1 MVLARA
7 FIADI
12 YHSTPVISYLWSL
25 EHSYPVKDL
34 VVEVSGEVDHL
45 FSTYPVAVRPH
56 TKQLFRRR
64 VFGNPSATEFHKHD
78 LAARHHES

>member
-1 MVLARA
+1 MVPARA
-7 FIADI
+7 F
-12 YHSTPVISYLWSL
+12 HSTTVISYLWSL

-34 VVEVSGEVDHL
+34 AVEVSGEVVHL

-56 TKQLFRRR
+56 TKQLSRRR
-64 VFGNPSATEFHKHD
+64 VLGNPSATEFHKHD